1 MPMALHAAQQKTAAR
16 AAAHGNSD
24 GSCRH
29 SPHTTGLPTH
39 TAAPQPPQPPTT
51 PTAASPTSN
60 TCRRLR
66 IAADFAWSRR
76 PPASTRGSAPT
87 PTQQLTHDQ
96 LSHTHRRARA
106 AAAAD
111 HAPIA
116 ASSTSNTR
124 RQLRTAA
131 ELADSRRL
139 PRTREAA
146 PTPTHPHPPRQADQG
161 SDGHAPRGPS
171 EDRNTPCPT
180 RVPREH
186 VALPKHAPGRPPRA
200 QPPDADVQRTR
211 VKSDTCG
218 PDLTTA
224 RQRKRIRVEY
234 KTTNTAPPTHTP
246 RAHHAAARP
255 RPPMATWTAICK

>member
-116 ASSTSNTR
+116 ASSTSHTR
-124 RQLRTAA
+124 RRLRTAA

-139 PRTREAA
+139 PSTREAV
-146 PTPTHPHPPRQADQG
+146 PTPTHPHPPRQADRG
-161 SDGHAPRGPS
+161 SDGHAPQRALRGPTYAVS
-171 EDRNTPCPT
+171 AVCPT
-180 RVPREH
+180 WEWRV
-186 VALPKHAPGRPPRA
+186 AQACA
-200 QPPDADVQRTR
+200 QPPATCPAAQPPATRYRVTRRYTHRYADGRPV
-211 VKSDTCG
+211 
-218 PDLTTA
+218 
-224 RQRKRIRVEY
+224 
-234 KTTNTAPPTHTP
+234 NTVNGVGNT
-246 RAHHAAARP
+246 
-255 RPPMATWTAICK
+255 